1 MKNKSIIRNA
11 KIINENEQFIGDIA
25 IEDSFISEISKQS
38 ISGTFNKE
46 YDATGLVAI
55 PGMIDDQVHFRE
67 PGLTHK
73 AEIFS
78 ESRAAVA
85 GGITSFMEMPNTIP
99 NTVTQE
105 LLENKYQ
112 IAKANSIANYSF
124 FMGANN
130 DNLKEVLKTNG
141 ENVCGIKVF
150 MGSSTGNMLVDDPKA
165 LEQIFIHAPKL
176 IATHCESSPI
186 IDKNFQIA
194 KEKYGDNIPLEMHTQ
209 IRSRE
214 CCIESSSLAINL
226 AKNFGSRL
234 HVLHLT
240 TRDEL
245 DFFSNNYVENK
256 SITAEVCIH
265 HMLYSEKDYAR
276 KKGFIKCNPS
286 IKEEAD
292 RLALID
298 AVNNNV
304 IDVIATDHAP
314 HLISEKTADKYEDI
328 PAGLPVIQHSFRAL
342 LEFYHNGIFS
352 LEKIIEKVSHN
363 PAICYDVKD
372 RGFVREGY
380 WADLVLIEFMGQGEI
395 DETRVMH
402 KCGWSAFSDVPFK
415 TKVLKTIVSGNIAYD
430 SESGE
435 IPEQPFGLEL
445 EFND

>member
-1 MKNKSIIRNA
+1 MKSILILNA
-11 KIINENEQFIGDIA
+11 TIINENSQKISDIFVKDGR
-25 IEDSFISEISKQS
+25 INQISNDLSHINAD
-38 ISGTFNKE
+38 INI
-46 YDATGLVAI
+46 DATGKYIV

-67 PGLTHK
+67 PGLTDK
-73 AEIFS
+73 ADIRS
-78 ESRAAVA
+78 ESLAAVI
-85 GGITSFMEMPNTIP
+85 GGTTSFMDMPN
-99 NTVTQE
+99 
-105 LLENKYQ
+105 NKPP
-112 IAKANSIANYSF
+112 IITNEGLDKKFEVAKNRSFANYSF
-124 FMGANN
+124 YLGA
-130 DNLKEVLKTNG
+130 TN
-141 ENVCGIKVF
+141 ENIEEIKNTIKRACGIKVF
-150 MGSSTGNMLVDDPKA
+150 MGASTGNMLVDDPKA

-265 HMLYSEKDYAR
+265 HMLFSEKDYAR

-352 LEKIIEKVSHN
+352 LEKIIEKVCHN

-415 TKVLKTIVSGNIAYD
+415 TKVLITIVSGNIAYD

>member
-1 MKNKSIIRNA
+1 MKSILILNA
-11 KIINENEQFIGDIA
+11 TIINENSQKISDIFVKDGR
-25 IEDSFISEISKQS
+25 INQISRDLSHINADIS
-38 ISGTFNKE
+38 I
-46 YDATGLVAI
+46 DATGKYIV

-67 PGLTHK
+67 PGLTDK
-73 AEIFS
+73 ADISS
-78 ESRAAVA
+78 ESLAAVI
-85 GGITSFMEMPNTIP
+85 GGTTSFMDMPN
-99 NTVTQE
+99 
-105 LLENKYQ
+105 NKPP
-112 IAKANSIANYSF
+112 IITNEGLDKKFEVAKNRSFANYSF
-124 FMGANN
+124 YLGA
-130 DNLKEVLKTNG
+130 TN
-141 ENVCGIKVF
+141 ENIEEIKNTIKRACGIKVF
-150 MGSSTGNMLVDDPKA
+150 MGASTGNMLVDDPKA

-352 LEKIIEKVSHN
+352 LEKIIEKVCHN

>member
-1 MKNKSIIRNA
+1 MKSILILNA
-11 KIINENEQFIGDIA
+11 TIINENSQKISDIFVKDGR
-25 IEDSFISEISKQS
+25 INQISNDLSHINADIS
-38 ISGTFNKE
+38 I
-46 YDATGLVAI
+46 DATGKYIV

-67 PGLTHK
+67 PGLTDK
-73 AEIFS
+73 ADIRS
-78 ESRAAVA
+78 ESLAAVI
-85 GGITSFMEMPNTIP
+85 GGTTSFMDMPN
-99 NTVTQE
+99 
-105 LLENKYQ
+105 NKPP
-112 IAKANSIANYSF
+112 IITNEGLDKKFEVAKNRSFANYSF
-124 FMGANN
+124 YLGA
-130 DNLKEVLKTNG
+130 TN
-141 ENVCGIKVF
+141 ENIEEIKNTIKRACGIKVF
-150 MGSSTGNMLVDDPKA
+150 MGASTGNMLVDDPKA

-352 LEKIIEKVSHN
+352 LEKIIEKVCHN

>member
-1 MKNKSIIRNA
+1 MKSILILNA
-11 KIINENEQFIGDIA
+11 TIINENSQKISDIFVKDGR
-25 IEDSFISEISKQS
+25 INQISNDLSHINADIS
-38 ISGTFNKE
+38 I
-46 YDATGLVAI
+46 DATGKYIV

-67 PGLTHK
+67 PGLTDK
-73 AEIFS
+73 ADIRS
-78 ESRAAVA
+78 ESLAAVI
-85 GGITSFMEMPNTIP
+85 GGTTSFMDMPN
-99 NTVTQE
+99 
-105 LLENKYQ
+105 NKPP
-112 IAKANSIANYSF
+112 IITNEGLDKKFEVAKNRSFANYSF
-124 FMGANN
+124 YLGA
-130 DNLKEVLKTNG
+130 TN
-141 ENVCGIKVF
+141 ENIEEIKNTIKRACGIKVF
-150 MGSSTGNMLVDDPKA
+150 MGASTGNMLVDDPKA

-342 LEFYHNGIFS
+342 LEFYHNRIFS
-352 LEKIIEKVSHN
+352 LEKIIEKVCHN

>member
-1 MKNKSIIRNA
+1 MKSILILNA
-11 KIINENEQFIGDIA
+11 TIINENSQKISDIFVKDGR
-25 IEDSFISEISKQS
+25 INQISNDLSHINAD
-38 ISGTFNKE
+38 INI
-46 YDATGLVAI
+46 DATGKYIV

-67 PGLTHK
+67 PGLTDK
-73 AEIFS
+73 ADIRS
-78 ESRAAVA
+78 ESLAAVI
-85 GGITSFMEMPNTIP
+85 GGTTSFMDMPN
-99 NTVTQE
+99 
-105 LLENKYQ
+105 NKPP
-112 IAKANSIANYSF
+112 IITNEGLDKKFEVAKNRSFANYSF
-124 FMGANN
+124 YLGA
-130 DNLKEVLKTNG
+130 TN
-141 ENVCGIKVF
+141 ENIEEIKNTIKRACGIKVF
-150 MGSSTGNMLVDDPKA
+150 MGASTGNMLVDDPKA

>member
-1 MKNKSIIRNA
+1 MKSILISNA
-11 KIINENEQFIGDIA
+11 TIINENSQKISDIFVKDGR
-25 IEDSFISEISKQS
+25 INQISNDLSRINAD
-38 ISGTFNKE
+38 INI
-46 YDATGLVAI
+46 DATGKYIV

-67 PGLTHK
+67 PGLTDK
-73 AEIFS
+73 ADIRS
-78 ESRAAVA
+78 ESLAAVI
-85 GGITSFMEMPNTIP
+85 GGTTSFMDMPNNKPPIIT
-99 NTVTQE
+99 NE
-105 LLENKYQ
+105 GLEKKFEV
-112 IAKANSIANYSF
+112 AKNRSFANYSF
-124 FMGANN
+124 YLGA
-130 DNLKEVLKTNG
+130 TN
-141 ENVCGIKVF
+141 ENIEEIKNTIKRACGIKVF
-150 MGSSTGNMLVDDPKA
+150 MGASTGNMLVDDPKA

-342 LEFYHNGIFS
+342 FEFYHNGIFS
-352 LEKIIEKVSHN
+352 LEKIIEKVCHN

>member
-1 MKNKSIIRNA
+1 MKSTLILNA
-11 KIINENEQFIGDIA
+11 TIINENSQKISDIFVKDGR
-25 IEDSFISEISKQS
+25 INQISNDLSHINAD
-38 ISGTFNKE
+38 INI
-46 YDATGLVAI
+46 DATGKYIV

-67 PGLTHK
+67 PGLTDK
-73 AEIFS
+73 ADIRS
-78 ESRAAVA
+78 ESLAAVI
-85 GGITSFMEMPNTIP
+85 GGTTSFMDMPN
-99 NTVTQE
+99 
-105 LLENKYQ
+105 NKPP
-112 IAKANSIANYSF
+112 IITNEGLDKKFEVAKNRSFANYSF
-124 FMGANN
+124 YLGA
-130 DNLKEVLKTNG
+130 TN
-141 ENVCGIKVF
+141 ENIEEIKNTIKRACGIKVF
-150 MGSSTGNMLVDDPKA
+150 MGASTGNMLVDDPKA

-352 LEKIIEKVSHN
+352 LEKIIEKVCHN

>member
-1 MKNKSIIRNA
+1 MKSILILNA
-11 KIINENEQFIGDIA
+11 TIINENSQKISDIFVKDGR
-25 IEDSFISEISKQS
+25 INQISNDLSHINAD
-38 ISGTFNKE
+38 INI
-46 YDATGLVAI
+46 DATGKYIV

-67 PGLTHK
+67 PGLTDK
-73 AEIFS
+73 ADIRS
-78 ESRAAVA
+78 ESLAAVI
-85 GGITSFMEMPNTIP
+85 GGTTSFMDMPN
-99 NTVTQE
+99 
-105 LLENKYQ
+105 NKPP
-112 IAKANSIANYSF
+112 IITNEGLDKKFEVAKNRSFANYSF
-124 FMGANN
+124 YLGA
-130 DNLKEVLKTNG
+130 TN
-141 ENVCGIKVF
+141 ENIEEIKNTIKRACGIKVF
-150 MGSSTGNMLVDDPKA
+150 MGASTGNMLVDDPKA

-430 SESGE
+430 AESGE

>member
-1 MKNKSIIRNA
+1 MKSILILNA
-11 KIINENEQFIGDIA
+11 TIINENSQKISDIFVKDGR
-25 IEDSFISEISKQS
+25 INQISNDLSHINAD
-38 ISGTFNKE
+38 INI
-46 YDATGLVAI
+46 DATGKYIV

-67 PGLTHK
+67 PGLTDK
-73 AEIFS
+73 ADIRS
-78 ESRAAVA
+78 ESLAAVI
-85 GGITSFMEMPNTIP
+85 GGTTSFMDMPN
-99 NTVTQE
+99 
-105 LLENKYQ
+105 NKPP
-112 IAKANSIANYSF
+112 IITNEGLDKKFEVAKNRSFANYSF
-124 FMGANN
+124 YLGA
-130 DNLKEVLKTNG
+130 TN
-141 ENVCGIKVF
+141 ENIEEIKNTIKRACGIKVF
-150 MGSSTGNMLVDDPKA
+150 MGASTGNMLVDDPKA

-304 IDVIATDHAP
+304 IDVIAIDHAP

-352 LEKIIEKVSHN
+352 LEKIIEKVCHN

>member
-1 MKNKSIIRNA
+1 MKSILILNA
-11 KIINENEQFIGDIA
+11 TIINENSQKISDIFVKDGR
-25 IEDSFISEISKQS
+25 INQISNDLSHINADIS
-38 ISGTFNKE
+38 I
-46 YDATGLVAI
+46 DATGKYIV

-67 PGLTHK
+67 PGLTDK
-73 AEIFS
+73 ADIRS
-78 ESRAAVA
+78 ESLAAVI
-85 GGITSFMEMPNTIP
+85 GGTTSFMDMPN
-99 NTVTQE
+99 
-105 LLENKYQ
+105 NKPP
-112 IAKANSIANYSF
+112 IITNEGLDKKFEVAKNRSFANYSF
-124 FMGANN
+124 YLGA
-130 DNLKEVLKTNG
+130 TN
-141 ENVCGIKVF
+141 ENIEEIKNTIKRACGIKVF
-150 MGSSTGNMLVDDPKA
+150 MGASTGNMLVDDPKA

-352 LEKIIEKVSHN
+352 LENIIEKVCHN

-372 RGFVREGY
+372 RGFIREGY
-380 WADLVLIEFMGQGEI
+380 WADLVLIEFMGLGEI

>member
-1 MKNKSIIRNA
+1 MKSILILNA
-11 KIINENEQFIGDIA
+11 TIINENSQKISDIFVKDGR
-25 IEDSFISEISKQS
+25 INQISNDLSHINADIS
-38 ISGTFNKE
+38 I
-46 YDATGLVAI
+46 DATGKYIV

-67 PGLTHK
+67 PGLTDK
-73 AEIFS
+73 ADIRS
-78 ESRAAVA
+78 ESLAAVI
-85 GGITSFMEMPNTIP
+85 GGTTSFMDMPN
-99 NTVTQE
+99 
-105 LLENKYQ
+105 NKPP
-112 IAKANSIANYSF
+112 IITNEGLDKKFEEAKNRSFANYSF
-124 FMGANN
+124 YIGA
-130 DNLKEVLKTNG
+130 TN
-141 ENVCGIKVF
+141 ENIEEIKNTIKRACGIKVF
-150 MGSSTGNMLVDDPKA
+150 MGASTGNMLVDDPKA

-352 LEKIIEKVSHN
+352 LEKIIEKVCHN

>member
-1 MKNKSIIRNA
+1 
-11 KIINENEQFIGDIA
+11 
-25 IEDSFISEISKQS
+25 
-38 ISGTFNKE
+38 
-46 YDATGLVAI
+46 
-55 PGMIDDQVHFRE
+55 
-67 PGLTHK
+67 
-73 AEIFS
+73 
-78 ESRAAVA
+78 
-85 GGITSFMEMPNTIP
+85 
-99 NTVTQE
+99 
-105 LLENKYQ
+105 
-112 IAKANSIANYSF
+112 
-124 FMGANN
+124 MGA
-130 DNLKEVLKTNG
+130 
-141 ENVCGIKVF
+141 
-150 MGSSTGNMLVDDPKA
+150 STGNMLVDDPKA

-352 LEKIIEKVSHN
+352 LEKIIEKVCHN

-372 RGFVREGY
+372 RGFIREGY
-380 WADLVLIEFMGQGEI
+380 WADLVLIEFIEQGEI

-445 EFND
+445 EFNN

>member
-1 MKNKSIIRNA
+1 MKSILILNA
-11 KIINENEQFIGDIA
+11 TIINENSQKISDIFVKDGR
-25 IEDSFISEISKQS
+25 INQISNDLSHINADIS
-38 ISGTFNKE
+38 I
-46 YDATGLVAI
+46 DATGKYIV

-67 PGLTHK
+67 PGLTDK
-73 AEIFS
+73 ADIRS
-78 ESRAAVA
+78 ESLAAVI
-85 GGITSFMEMPNTIP
+85 GGTTSFMDMPNNKPPIIT
-99 NTVTQE
+99 NE
-105 LLENKYQ
+105 GLEKKFEV
-112 IAKANSIANYSF
+112 AKNRSFANYSF
-124 FMGANN
+124 YLGA
-130 DNLKEVLKTNG
+130 TN
-141 ENVCGIKVF
+141 ENIEEIKNTIKRACGIKVF
-150 MGSSTGNMLVDDPKA
+150 MGASTGNMLVDDPKA

-352 LEKIIEKVSHN
+352 LEKIIEKVCHN

>member
-1 MKNKSIIRNA
+1 MKSILISNA
-11 KIINENEQFIGDIA
+11 TIINENSQKISDIFVKDGR
-25 IEDSFISEISKQS
+25 INQISNDLSHINAD
-38 ISGTFNKE
+38 INI
-46 YDATGLVAI
+46 DAAGKYVV

-67 PGLTHK
+67 PGLTDK
-73 AEIFS
+73 ADIRS
-78 ESRAAVA
+78 ESLAAVI
-85 GGITSFMEMPNTIP
+85 GGTTSFMDMPNNKPPIITNEGLEKKFEVAKNRSFANDSFYLGATNENIEEIKNTI
-99 NTVTQE
+99 
-105 LLENKYQ
+105 KR
-112 IAKANSIANYSF
+112 A
-124 FMGANN
+124 
-130 DNLKEVLKTNG
+130 
-141 ENVCGIKVF
+141 CGIKVF
-150 MGSSTGNMLVDDPKA
+150 MGASTGNMLVDDPKA

-352 LEKIIEKVSHN
+352 LEKIIEKVCHN

>member
-1 MKNKSIIRNA
+1 MKSILILNA
-11 KIINENEQFIGDIA
+11 TIINENSQKISDIFVKDGR
-25 IEDSFISEISKQS
+25 INQISNDLSHINAD
-38 ISGTFNKE
+38 INI
-46 YDATGLVAI
+46 DATGKYIV

-67 PGLTHK
+67 PGLTDK
-73 AEIFS
+73 ADIRS
-78 ESRAAVA
+78 ESLAAVI
-85 GGITSFMEMPNTIP
+85 GGTTSFMDMPN
-99 NTVTQE
+99 
-105 LLENKYQ
+105 NKPP
-112 IAKANSIANYSF
+112 IITNEGLDKKFEVAKNRSYANYSF
-124 FMGANN
+124 YLGA
-130 DNLKEVLKTNG
+130 TN
-141 ENVCGIKVF
+141 ENIEEIKNTIKRACGIKVF
-150 MGSSTGNMLVDDPKA
+150 MGASTGNMLVDDPKA

-352 LEKIIEKVSHN
+352 LEKIIEKVCHN

-445 EFND
+445 EFKD

>member
-1 MKNKSIIRNA
+1 
-11 KIINENEQFIGDIA
+11 
-25 IEDSFISEISKQS
+25 
-38 ISGTFNKE
+38 
-46 YDATGLVAI
+46 
-55 PGMIDDQVHFRE
+55 
-67 PGLTHK
+67 
-73 AEIFS
+73 
-78 ESRAAVA
+78 
-85 GGITSFMEMPNTIP
+85 
-99 NTVTQE
+99 
-105 LLENKYQ
+105 
-112 IAKANSIANYSF
+112 
-124 FMGANN
+124 MGA
-130 DNLKEVLKTNG
+130 
-141 ENVCGIKVF
+141 
-150 MGSSTGNMLVDDPKA
+150 STGNMLVDDPKA

-314 HLISEKTADKYEDI
+314 HIISEKTADKYEDI

-352 LEKIIEKVSHN
+352 LEKIIEKVCHN

-402 KCGWSAFSDVPFK
+402 KCGW
-415 TKVLKTIVSGNIAYD
+415 
-430 SESGE
+430 
-435 IPEQPFGLEL
+435 
-445 EFND
+445 

>member
-1 MKNKSIIRNA
+1 MKSILILNA
-11 KIINENEQFIGDIA
+11 TIINENSQKISDIFVKDGR
-25 IEDSFISEISKQS
+25 INQISNDLSHINADIS
-38 ISGTFNKE
+38 I
-46 YDATGLVAI
+46 DATGKYIV

-67 PGLTHK
+67 PGLTDK
-73 AEIFS
+73 ADIRS
-78 ESRAAVA
+78 ESLAAVI
-85 GGITSFMEMPNTIP
+85 GGTTSFMDMPN
-99 NTVTQE
+99 
-105 LLENKYQ
+105 NKPP
-112 IAKANSIANYSF
+112 IITNEGLDKKFEVAKNRSFANYSF
-124 FMGANN
+124 YLGA
-130 DNLKEVLKTNG
+130 TN
-141 ENVCGIKVF
+141 ENIEEIKNTIKRACGIKVF
-150 MGSSTGNMLVDDPKA
+150 MGASTGNMLVDDPKA

-194 KEKYGDNIPLEMHTQ
+194 KEKYGDNIPLEKHTQ

-314 HLISEKTADKYEDI
+314 HLISEKTADKYEVI

-352 LEKIIEKVSHN
+352 LEKIIEKVCHN

>member
-1 MKNKSIIRNA
+1 MKSILILNA
-11 KIINENEQFIGDIA
+11 TIINENSQKISDIFVKDGR
-25 IEDSFISEISKQS
+25 INQISNDLSQINAD
-38 ISGTFNKE
+38 INI
-46 YDATGLVAI
+46 DATGKYIV

-67 PGLTHK
+67 PGLTDK
-73 AEIFS
+73 ADIRS
-78 ESRAAVA
+78 ESLAAVI
-85 GGITSFMEMPNTIP
+85 GGTTSFMDIP
-99 NTVTQE
+99 NNKPPIITNE
-105 LLENKYQ
+105 GLEKKFEV
-112 IAKANSIANYSF
+112 AKNRSFANYSF
-124 FMGANN
+124 YLGA
-130 DNLKEVLKTNG
+130 TN
-141 ENVCGIKVF
+141 ENIEEIKNTIKRACGIKVF
-150 MGSSTGNMLVDDPKA
+150 MGASTGNMLVDDPKA

-352 LEKIIEKVSHN
+352 LEKIIEKVCHN

>member
-1 MKNKSIIRNA
+1 MKSILILNA
-11 KIINENEQFIGDIA
+11 TIINENSQKISDIFVKDGR
-25 IEDSFISEISKQS
+25 INQISNDLSHINADIS
-38 ISGTFNKE
+38 I
-46 YDATGLVAI
+46 DATGKYIV

-67 PGLTHK
+67 PGLTDK
-73 AEIFS
+73 ADIRS
-78 ESRAAVA
+78 ESLAAVI
-85 GGITSFMEMPNTIP
+85 GGTTSFMDMPN
-99 NTVTQE
+99 
-105 LLENKYQ
+105 NKPP
-112 IAKANSIANYSF
+112 IITNEGLDKKFEVAKNRSFANYSF
-124 FMGANN
+124 YLGA
-130 DNLKEVLKTNG
+130 TN
-141 ENVCGIKVF
+141 ENIEEIKNTIKRACGIKVF
-150 MGSSTGNMLVDDPKA
+150 MGASTGNMLVDDPKA

-352 LEKIIEKVSHN
+352 LEKIIEKVCHN

-402 KCGWSAFSDVPFK
+402 KCGWSAFSDVPDK

>member
-1 MKNKSIIRNA
+1 MKSILILNA
-11 KIINENEQFIGDIA
+11 TIINENSQKISDIFVKDGR
-25 IEDSFISEISKQS
+25 INQISNDLSHINADIS
-38 ISGTFNKE
+38 I
-46 YDATGLVAI
+46 DATGKYIV

-67 PGLTHK
+67 PGLTDK
-73 AEIFS
+73 ADIRS
-78 ESRAAVA
+78 ESLAAVI
-85 GGITSFMEMPNTIP
+85 GGTTSFMDMPN
-99 NTVTQE
+99 
-105 LLENKYQ
+105 NKPP
-112 IAKANSIANYSF
+112 IITNEGLDKKFEVAKNRSFANYSF
-124 FMGANN
+124 YLGA
-130 DNLKEVLKTNG
+130 TN
-141 ENVCGIKVF
+141 ENIEEIKNTIKRACGIKVF
-150 MGSSTGNMLVDDPKA
+150 MGASTGNMLVDDPKA

-226 AKNFGSRL
+226 AKNFGSCL

-352 LEKIIEKVSHN
+352 LEKIIEKVCHN

>member
-1 MKNKSIIRNA
+1 MKSILILNA
-11 KIINENEQFIGDIA
+11 TIINENSQKISDIFVKDGR
-25 IEDSFISEISKQS
+25 INQISNDLSHINADIS
-38 ISGTFNKE
+38 I
-46 YDATGLVAI
+46 DATGKYIV

-67 PGLTHK
+67 PGLTDK
-73 AEIFS
+73 ADIRS
-78 ESRAAVA
+78 ESLAAVI
-85 GGITSFMEMPNTIP
+85 GGTTSFMDMPN
-99 NTVTQE
+99 
-105 LLENKYQ
+105 NKPP
-112 IAKANSIANYSF
+112 IITNEGLDKKFEVAKNRSFANYSF
-124 FMGANN
+124 YLGA
-130 DNLKEVLKTNG
+130 TN
-141 ENVCGIKVF
+141 ENIEEIKNTIKRACGIKVF
-150 MGSSTGNMLVDDPKA
+150 MGASTGNMLVDDPKA

>member
-1 MKNKSIIRNA
+1 MKSILILNA
-11 KIINENEQFIGDIA
+11 TIINENSQKISDIFVKDGR
-25 IEDSFISEISKQS
+25 INQISNDLSHINAD
-38 ISGTFNKE
+38 INI
-46 YDATGLVAI
+46 DATGKYIV

-67 PGLTHK
+67 PGLTDK
-73 AEIFS
+73 ADIRS
-78 ESRAAVA
+78 ESLAAVI
-85 GGITSFMEMPNTIP
+85 GGTTSFMDMPNNKPPIITNEGLDKKFEEIKNTI
-99 NTVTQE
+99 
-105 LLENKYQ
+105 KR
-112 IAKANSIANYSF
+112 A
-124 FMGANN
+124 
-130 DNLKEVLKTNG
+130 
-141 ENVCGIKVF
+141 CGIKVF
-150 MGSSTGNMLVDDPKA
+150 MGASTGNMLVDDPKA

-352 LEKIIEKVSHN
+352 LEKIIEKVCHN

>member
-1 MKNKSIIRNA
+1 MKSILILNA
-11 KIINENEQFIGDIA
+11 TIINENSQKISDIFVKDGR
-25 IEDSFISEISKQS
+25 INQISNDLSHINADIS
-38 ISGTFNKE
+38 I
-46 YDATGLVAI
+46 DATGKYIV

-67 PGLTHK
+67 PGLTDK
-73 AEIFS
+73 ADIRS
-78 ESRAAVA
+78 ESLAAVI
-85 GGITSFMEMPNTIP
+85 GGTTSFMDMPN
-99 NTVTQE
+99 
-105 LLENKYQ
+105 NKPP
-112 IAKANSIANYSF
+112 IITNEGLDKKFEVAKNRSFANYSF
-124 FMGANN
+124 YLGA
-130 DNLKEVLKTNG
+130 TN
-141 ENVCGIKVF
+141 ENIEEIKNTIKRACGIKVF
-150 MGSSTGNMLVDDPKA
+150 MGASTGNMLVDDPKA

-352 LEKIIEKVSHN
+352 LEKIIEKVCHN

-372 RGFVREGY
+372 RGFIREGY

>member
-1 MKNKSIIRNA
+1 MKSILISNA
-11 KIINENEQFIGDIA
+11 TIINENSQKISDIFVKDGR
-25 IEDSFISEISKQS
+25 INQISNDLSHINAD
-38 ISGTFNKE
+38 INI
-46 YDATGLVAI
+46 DATGKYIV

-67 PGLTHK
+67 PGLTDK
-73 AEIFS
+73 ADIRS
-78 ESRAAVA
+78 ESLAAVI
-85 GGITSFMEMPNTIP
+85 GGTTSFMDMPN
-99 NTVTQE
+99 
-105 LLENKYQ
+105 NKPP
-112 IAKANSIANYSF
+112 IITNEGLDKKFEVAKNRSFANYSF
-124 FMGANN
+124 YLGA
-130 DNLKEVLKTNG
+130 TN
-141 ENVCGIKVF
+141 ENIEEIKNTIKRACGIKVF
-150 MGSSTGNMLVDDPKA
+150 MGASTGNMLVDDPKA

-352 LEKIIEKVSHN
+352 LEKIIEKVCHN

-415 TKVLKTIVSGNIAYD
+415 TKILKTIVSGNIAYD

>member
-1 MKNKSIIRNA
+1 MKSILILNA
-11 KIINENEQFIGDIA
+11 TIINENSQKISDIFVKDGR
-25 IEDSFISEISKQS
+25 INQISNDLSHINADIS
-38 ISGTFNKE
+38 I
-46 YDATGLVAI
+46 DATGKYIV

-67 PGLTHK
+67 PGLTDK
-73 AEIFS
+73 ADIRS
-78 ESRAAVA
+78 ESLAAVI
-85 GGITSFMEMPNTIP
+85 GGTTSFMDMPN
-99 NTVTQE
+99 
-105 LLENKYQ
+105 NKPP
-112 IAKANSIANYSF
+112 IITNEGLDKKFEVAKNRSFANYSF
-124 FMGANN
+124 YLGA
-130 DNLKEVLKTNG
+130 TN
-141 ENVCGIKVF
+141 ENIEEIKNTIKRACGIKVF
-150 MGSSTGNMLVDDPKA
+150 MGASTGNMLVDDPKA

-352 LEKIIEKVSHN
+352 LEKIIEKVCHN

-372 RGFVREGY
+372 RGFIREGY

-415 TKVLKTIVSGNIAYD
+415 TKILKTIVSGNIAYD

>member
-1 MKNKSIIRNA
+1 MNTILISNA
-11 KIINENEQFIGDIA
+11 IIINENSQKISDIFVKDGR
-25 IEDSFISEISKQS
+25 INQISNDLSHINAD
-38 ISGTFNKE
+38 INI
-46 YDATGLVAI
+46 DATGKYIV

-67 PGLTHK
+67 PGLTDK
-73 AEIFS
+73 ADIRS
-78 ESRAAVA
+78 ESLAAVI
-85 GGITSFMEMPNTIP
+85 GGTTSFMDMPNNKPPIIT
-99 NTVTQE
+99 NE
-105 LLENKYQ
+105 GLEKKFEV
-112 IAKANSIANYSF
+112 AKNRSFANYSF
-124 FMGANN
+124 YLGA
-130 DNLKEVLKTNG
+130 TN
-141 ENVCGIKVF
+141 ENIEEIKNTIKRACGIKVF
-150 MGSSTGNMLVDDPKA
+150 MGASTGNMLVDDPKA

-186 IDKNFQIA
+186 IDKNFQVA

-314 HLISEKTADKYEDI
+314 HLISEKTAEKYEDI

-352 LEKIIEKVSHN
+352 LEKIIEKVCHN

>member
-1 MKNKSIIRNA
+1 MQSILILNA
-11 KIINENEQFIGDIA
+11 TIINENSQKISDIFVKDGR
-25 IEDSFISEISKQS
+25 INQISNDLSHINADIS
-38 ISGTFNKE
+38 I
-46 YDATGLVAI
+46 DATGKYIV

-67 PGLTHK
+67 PGLTDK
-73 AEIFS
+73 ADIRS
-78 ESRAAVA
+78 ESLAAVI
-85 GGITSFMEMPNTIP
+85 GGTTSFMDMPNNKPPIIT
-99 NTVTQE
+99 NE
-105 LLENKYQ
+105 GLEKKFEV
-112 IAKANSIANYSF
+112 AKNRSFANYSF
-124 FMGANN
+124 YLGA
-130 DNLKEVLKTNG
+130 TN
-141 ENVCGIKVF
+141 ENIEEIKNTIKRACGIKVF
-150 MGSSTGNMLVDDPKA
+150 MGASTGNMLVDDPKA

-352 LEKIIEKVSHN
+352 LEKIIEKVCHN

-402 KCGWSAFSDVPFK
+402 KCGWSAFSDVQFK